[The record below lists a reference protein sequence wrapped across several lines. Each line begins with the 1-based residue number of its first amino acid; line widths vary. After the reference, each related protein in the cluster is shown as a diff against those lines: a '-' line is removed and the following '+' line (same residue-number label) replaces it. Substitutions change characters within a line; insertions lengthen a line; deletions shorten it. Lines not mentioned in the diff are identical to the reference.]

1 MEIKFYRFFQT
12 LPVQIDPGDSEI
24 IEFKGIHNGRNTFY
38 AENAVLHIE
47 TDFRGTAGRFTYN
60 RFHAASGLLSGV

>member
-1 MEIKFYRFFQT
+1 MEIKFHLFFKT
-12 LPVQIDPGDSEI
+12 LTVQIDPGYGEI
-24 IEFKGIHNGRNTFY
+24 VELKGIHNGRNSFY
-38 AENAVLHIE
+38 SENAVFRIE